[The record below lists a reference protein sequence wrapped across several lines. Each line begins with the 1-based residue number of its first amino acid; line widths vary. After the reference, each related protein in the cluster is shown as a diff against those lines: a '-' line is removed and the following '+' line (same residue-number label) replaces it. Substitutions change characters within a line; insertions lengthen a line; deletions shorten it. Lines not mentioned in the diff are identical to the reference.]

1 MHFLILVALTAS
13 AAYHQLG
20 HPRSTDSCLVAA
32 SNIASQ
38 GRQSLV
44 VDNCIRHWFGPSGPV
59 PSEAFYPCPASSHM
73 WSAPQR
79 TNLCSLRKLRHYEI
93 ETGRRTWCL
102 GDEDLCKSGIGT
114 TILWIAI
121 LCFLVDNGAL
131 P

>member
-44 VDNCIRHWFGPSGPV
+44 VDNCIRHWFGPSASV
-59 PSEAFYPCPASSHM
+59 PSEAFYPCP
-73 WSAPQR
+73 PQATCGLPR
-79 TNLCSLRKLRHYEI
+79 NERICVPFANCAIMRLKPAVVLGVL
-93 ETGRRTWCL
+93 ETKICAR
-102 GDEDLCKSGIGT
+102 
-114 TILWIAI
+114 A
-121 LCFLVDNGAL
+121 A
-131 P
+131 